1 MSQPQDP
8 RRYDR
13 LAVELSRI
21 RDPQALAE
29 AIVAAARAAHDEPAV
44 AAAAPQEQGERAW
57 IEA

>member
-13 LAVELSRI
+13 LAVDLSRL
-21 RDPQALAE
+21 RDPQELAE
-29 AIVAAARAAHDEPAV
+29 AIVAAARDSQPAPPPPV
-44 AAAAPQEQGERAW
+44 RRQGERAW

>member
-13 LAVELSRI
+13 LAADLSRL
-21 RDPQALAE
+21 RDPHDLAR
-29 AIVAAARAAHDEPAV
+29 AIVAAARDPQP
-44 AAAAPQEQGERAW
+44 AAPAPPVQRQGERAW

>member
-13 LAVELSRI
+13 LAAELSRL
-21 RDPQALAE
+21 RDPQEAAR
-29 AIVAAARAAHDEPAV
+29 AIVAAARESQP
-44 AAAAPQEQGERAW
+44 AAPPPPVQRQGERAW